1 MDLFLNKFF
10 FVFHSVLIVFL
21 LFGWVWR
28 KTRLANLI
36 AILLTFFSWFFLG
49 IWYGY
54 GYCPYTDWHW
64 RVRARLGYQDPPD
77 SYTKFLIDSLTGWN
91 VNQGLVDVLTLVLL
105 LLAFGAS
112 FYLNFKGWRRK
123 RGTRLAKSKFMFV
136 I

>member
-10 FVFHSVLIVFL
+10 FVFHSVLIVLL
-21 LFGWVWR
+21 LFGWAWR
-28 KTRLANLI
+28 RTRLANLI

-54 GYCPYTDWHW
+54 GYCLCTDWHW
-64 RVRARLGYQDPPD
+64 RVRARLGYQDLPD

-112 FYLNFKGWRRK
+112 FYLNFKDWRRK
-123 RGTRLAKSKFMFV
+123 HGARLPL
-136 I
+136 